1 MAVLDYHL
9 HSEYSDGSS
18 MEQMV
23 RAAAE
28 AGLDGVGFAD
38 HCNVTSEVIRRDRDY
53 FLHET
58 YRERR
63 EELTDLREEYDLRI
77 FDTVEVDY
85 YPHDEAR
92 IRMFLEKAD
101 FDFTIG
107 SVHYVRD
114 RHVAEVEYFTKQSPA
129 ERQRLVD
136 CYFNAVVQLIESELF
151 DIAAHLDIFERY
163 EPFRGLATEEHYSDV
178 VDALEQS
185 RTVPEINVGRLFT
198 SYGPAPYEQTHP
210 KPAFLEYLADH
221 GVAFTFGSDSHSP
234 DVVEEAAAYYRDT
247 LAPSEFSF
255 VTLDV

>member
-9 HSEYSDGSS
+9 HTEYSDGSS
-18 MEQMV
+18 MERMV
-23 RAAAE
+23 SAAAE
-28 AGLDGVGFAD
+28 AGLDGIGISD

-63 EELTDLREEYDLRI
+63 EELADLRAEYDLQL
-77 FDTVEVDY
+77 FDSVEVDY

-92 IRMFLEKAD
+92 IRAFLEKAD

-114 RHVAEVEYFTKQSPA
+114 RHVAEVEYFNKRSAA

-163 EPFRGLATEEHYSDV
+163 EPFRGLATEDHYADV
-178 VDALEQS
+178 VDALERS

-198 SYGPAPYEQTHP
+198 SYGAAPYEQTHP
-210 KPAFLEYLADH
+210 KPDFLEYLAEH
-221 GVAFTFGSDSHSP
+221 GIAFTFGSDSHSP
-234 DVVEEAAAYYRDT
+234 DVVKEAAEYYRET

>member
-18 MEQMV
+18 MERMV
-23 RAAAE
+23 DAAAE
-28 AGLDGVGFAD
+28 AGLDGIGFAD
-38 HCNVTSEVIRRDRDY
+38 HCNVTSEVIRKDRGY

-63 EELTDLREEYDLRI
+63 KEIADLREEHDVRL

-85 YPHDEAR
+85 YPHDEDR
-92 IRMFLEKAD
+92 IRSFLEKAE

-114 RHVAEVEYFTKQSPA
+114 RHVAEVGYFSKQSQA

-136 CYFNAVVQLIESELF
+136 CYFDSLVQLIDSELF

-163 EPFRGLATEEHYSDV
+163 EPFRGLATEDHYASIV
-178 VDALEQS
+178 EALDRS

-198 SYGPAPYEQTHP
+198 SYGDAPYGQTHP

-234 DVVEEAAAYYRDT
+234 DVVKEAAEYYRDT

-255 VTLDV
+255 VTLDL